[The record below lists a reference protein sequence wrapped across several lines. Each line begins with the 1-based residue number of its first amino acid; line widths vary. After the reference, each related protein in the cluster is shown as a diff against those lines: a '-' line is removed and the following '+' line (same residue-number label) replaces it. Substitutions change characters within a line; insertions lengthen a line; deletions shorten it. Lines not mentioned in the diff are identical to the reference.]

1 MRQIILILGF
11 VCNFCLTTVAYTKST
26 VHQDPQIHL
35 GPRPFFLV
43 NQMQDSPLKSKLKS
57 CEPKT
62 MKPSLFSIGHR
73 GAPLLFPEHT
83 KESYLAAIKMGAG
96 ILECDVTFTKD
107 RQLVCRHAQCDLH
120 ASTDILSR
128 PDLAKTC
135 RKPFQPYNE
144 ATGAKASAECCT
156 SDITLAQFRS
166 LCGKMDGVNEMAS
179 SPADFMNGTS
189 QFRTDL
195 YATCGTLMT
204 HKESIALFKSNGVKM
219 TPELK
224 EPMVPMPFEGKYS
237 QQDYAQQL
245 INEYKAA
252 GVAANDVWAQ
262 SFQLDDIKYWI
273 RAEPEF
279 ARQAVYLDGRYS
291 DEFFDHSKPE
301 TWNPSMKELS
311 EMGVKYIGSPTW
323 MLLKT
328 GANKQIV
335 ASDYAKAAKK
345 DGLSLIAWTVERS
358 GQISQGGGWYY
369 QTIASAIQNEG
380 DVFRVIDTLAQDVGV
395 ENIFSDWPATTTYY
409 ANCFNLK

>member
-1 MRQIILILGF
+1 
-11 VCNFCLTTVAYTKST
+11 
-26 VHQDPQIHL
+26 
-35 GPRPFFLV
+35 
-43 NQMQDSPLKSKLKS
+43 
-57 CEPKT
+57 
-62 MKPSLFSIGHR
+62 
-73 GAPLLFPEHT
+73 
-83 KESYLAAIKMGAG
+83 
-96 ILECDVTFTKD
+96 
-107 RQLVCRHAQCDLH
+107 
-120 ASTDILSR
+120 
-128 PDLAKTC
+128 
-135 RKPFQPYNE
+135 
-144 ATGAKASAECCT
+144 
-156 SDITLAQFRS
+156 
-166 LCGKMDGVNEMAS
+166 
-179 SPADFMNGTS
+179 
-189 QFRTDL
+189 
-195 YATCGTLMT
+195 MT
-204 HKESIALFKSNGVKM
+204 NK
-219 TPELK
+219 
-224 EPMVPMPFEGKYS
+224 